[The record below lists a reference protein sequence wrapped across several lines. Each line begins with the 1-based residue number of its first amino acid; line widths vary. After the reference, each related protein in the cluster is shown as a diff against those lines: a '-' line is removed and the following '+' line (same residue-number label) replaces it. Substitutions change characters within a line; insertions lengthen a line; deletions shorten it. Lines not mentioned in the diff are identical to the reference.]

1 LRHLRSD
8 LVSPKSAEIGRF
20 LEFPV
25 GSSAHQKRDD
35 FPPPRFSRNGC
46 NWSVG
51 PIKTGIT
58 NMPSKFIR
66 TPAPEKSRPELLAE
80 VAGLPRS
87 AFIPTAHAAAYLGS
101 SPGVMLNWRSQR
113 RGPRYHGK
121 NDFVR
126 YRISDLD
133 MWMSTRANEIRGDE
147 SSTVGA
153 EPSSCRRVSS

>member
-1 LRHLRSD
+1 
-8 LVSPKSAEIGRF
+8 
-20 LEFPV
+20 
-25 GSSAHQKRDD
+25 
-35 FPPPRFSRNGC
+35 
-46 NWSVG
+46 
-51 PIKTGIT
+51 
-58 NMPSKFIR
+58 MPSKFIR
-66 TPAPEKSRPELLAE
+66 TPAPEKSRAELLAE
-80 VAGLPRS
+80 LAGLPPS

-101 SPGVMLNWRSQR
+101 SPGVLLNWRSQR

-153 EPSSCRRVSS
+153 ESISCRRVAS